1 MSDVIGMKGDVTGG
15 VENSIAMIDIPQDGF
30 IIVVDW
36 DSNFT
41 LDAANE
47 FIEIE
52 LSFITTNQ
60 LATND
65 VRGRIS
71 SISAQAE
78 VLSAVGL
85 HSFSLQK
92 VVSGFDIRVAA
103 GERLFLHSN
112 ATAGVQGSAR
122 CNLYVD
128 FNTALTRRSARRR

>member
-1 MSDVIGMKGDVTGG
+1 MSDIIGMQGDITGG
-15 VENSIAMIDIPQDGF
+15 VQNGMSMIDIPSDGF
-30 IIVVDW
+30 LIVVDW
-36 DSNFT
+36 DAHFT

-47 FIEIE
+47 FVEIE

-60 LATND
+60 TLTND
-65 VRGRIS
+65 TRGRIS

-85 HSFSLQK
+85 HGFSVQK
-92 VVSGFDIRVAA
+92 AISGFDVRVAG

-112 ATAGVQGSAR
+112 ATAGVQGTVR
-122 CNLYVD
+122 CNLFVD